1 MAPLAT
7 SPHEIEQ
14 AIQQAAH
21 VCGPRPPAG
30 LGWRNEWLDQAILV
44 IAQSLAGSKVAD
56 PSAIRGRPHCG
67 LQTGKVPGVPSAR
80 LSSPVKLT
88 STPFQNGLLVDQGG
102 THEACP
108 KKPLFA
114 SVFLLVRCLIVTVL
128 T

>member
-44 IAQSLAGSKVAD
+44 IAQSLTRSKVAD
-56 PSAIRGRPHCG
+56 PGAIRERPHSG
-67 LQTGKVPGVPSAR
+67 LQIGKPPGHPQHGSPC
-80 LSSPVKLT
+80 SS
-88 STPFQNGLLVDQGG
+88 N
-102 THEACP
+102 
-108 KKPLFA
+108 
-114 SVFLLVRCLIVTVL
+114 
-128 T
+128 

>member
-88 STPFQNGLLVDQGG
+88 STPFQNGL
-102 THEACP
+102 
-108 KKPLFA
+108 
-114 SVFLLVRCLIVTVL
+114 
-128 T
+128 